1 MQLLSRNQDPVFPDI
16 IFPQAKEPLQNSTI
30 IEEEDG
36 KDPEKTPTDDYVGIP
51 DGGTRAW
58 VIVLAGFLCFCTGF
72 GIVNSWGTFQERYEG
87 MAGEGIG
94 GWTPERVTWIGN
106 LQTGILF
113 SSGIAIG
120 PVSDRWGARPLII
133 IGSILVF
140 VSCIAMANCRAWW
153 QFLIT
158 QGIMLSLRNALMFYA
173 TVGAIA
179 EWFDK
184 KRGVAL
190 GLAASGSSV
199 GGIFWPSIINALFQ
213 NASPTSPRW
222 VYRGMGLICLPFL
235 LLSCV
240 FIKGRKG
247 LAGHDTHGR
256 LTDPSCRN
264 PRKAIFRWDFIA
276 FIMSEFLV
284 HLGFLIPF
292 GFIPT
297 YATSH
302 GIGLD
307 GANVLLSICYG
318 GSVFGRVLA
327 GMLGDRFGR
336 FNILSLI
343 CFLTGMMTLLWIK
356 MTTFPTMV
364 AFSLL
369 YGLFSGGIMPLTST
383 CVAQITP
390 DMGYLG
396 LRIGFMM
403 AILSIT
409 LFISTPISTRLRT
422 VSSGPGSVEASDRPS
437 GFTALFIFSGITT
450 ILGGVC
456 ILFTRFKWGS
466 KGNFAF

>member
-1 MQLLSRNQDPVFPDI
+1 MQLLSRNQDPVFADI
-16 IFPQAKEPLQNSTI
+16 TPSPQGKEAVKDNTT
-30 IEEEDG
+30 IEEENG
-36 KDPEKTPTDDYVGIP
+36 KDPERTPTDDYMGIP
-51 DGGTRAW
+51 DGGSRAW
-58 VIVLAGFLCFCTGF
+58 VVVLAGFLNFCTGF
-72 GIVNSWGTFQERYEG
+72 GILNSWGTFQDHYENI
-87 MAGEGIG
+87 ARIG
-94 GWTPERVTWIGN
+94 GTTWTSARITWIGN

-113 SSGIAIG
+113 SSGIVIG
-120 PVSDRWGARPLII
+120 PASDRWGARPLII
-133 IGSILVF
+133 FGSILVF
-140 VSCIAMANCRAWW
+140 ASCMGAGSSSHWW
-153 QFLIT
+153 HFLLT
-158 QGIMLSLRNALMFYA
+158 QGIMFSIRNALMFYA
-173 TVGAIA
+173 TIGAIA

-184 KRGVAL
+184 RRGVAL
-190 GLAASGSSV
+190 GMAASGSSV
-199 GGIFWPSIINALFQ
+199 GGIFWPSILNALFHH
-213 NASPTSPRW
+213 TRPRW
-222 VYRGMGLICLPFL
+222 VYRAMGLICLPFL

-264 PRKAIFRWDFIA
+264 PRKAIFRSDFIV

-284 HLGFLIPF
+284 YLGFLIPF
-292 GFIPT
+292 GFIPA

-302 GIGLD
+302 GV
-307 GANVLLSICYG
+307 GAVQANGLLSICYG

-327 GMLGDRFGR
+327 GKFGDRFGR

-364 AFSLL
+364 AFSILF
-369 YGLFSGGIMPLTST
+369 GLFSGGIMPLSST

-403 AILSIT
+403 AVLSIT
-409 LFISTPISTRLRT
+409 TFISTPISTHLRK
-422 VSSGPGSVEASDRPS
+422 VSSGPDPIEASGKPS
-437 GFTALFIFSGITT
+437 GFTALFLFSGITT

-456 ILFTRFKWGS
+456 ILFTRLKWGS
-466 KGNFAF
+466 KENFAF